1 MQGKLWLAMLPLA
14 VALAAPAADAAISDG
29 WITAKTKIAL
39 LTTSGVSSRDINVDT
54 VDGRVTLHGTVRSA
68 EEKAKVEQEARKV
81 QGVREVKN
89 LLQVVP
95 GARQEAVKA
104 SDAEIEERVERALR
118 DDRALGGSKVSVES
132 VHDGIVLL
140 GGSTPSVS
148 DHLRALETASSVPG
162 VRQVTSEIESPV
174 RLSDEIL
181 REVGFDGGRIA
192 ALRTKGLVA

>member
-104 SDAEIEERVERALR
+104 SDARPPRTCISAQ
-118 DDRALGGSKVSVES
+118 SVGVFES
-132 VHDGIVLL
+132 GDGRH
-140 GGSTPSVS
+140 SRFFS
-148 DHLRALETASSVPG
+148 ASSS
-162 VRQVTSEIESPV
+162 R
-174 RLSDEIL
+174 
-181 REVGFDGGRIA
+181 
-192 ALRTKGLVA
+192 VAST